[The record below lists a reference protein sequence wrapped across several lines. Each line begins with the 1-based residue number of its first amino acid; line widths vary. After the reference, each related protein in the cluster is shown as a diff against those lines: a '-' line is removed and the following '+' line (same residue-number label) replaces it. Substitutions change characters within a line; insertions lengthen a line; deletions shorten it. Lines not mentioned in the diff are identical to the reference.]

1 MEQIRTFVAIELDD
15 DLKKGLTET
24 QDLLKGRGISDL
36 VRWVKP
42 RGIHLTLKFL
52 GNVPADR
59 INEIVVTINQGVR
72 GIRPFALS
80 FGGLGCFPSPSR
92 PNVIWIG
99 VDGDTET
106 LSRLQGSIENRLSTL
121 GYRPEKRKYTPHLTL
136 GRVARH
142 VETGE
147 RRQLGGLIEKQRVD
161 LLGEMT
167 VLEVSLMKS
176 ELSRAGAKY
185 TRLAAIDLER

>member
-1 MEQIRTFVAIELDD
+1 MEQIRSFVAIELGD

-24 QDLLKGRGISDL
+24 QELLKGRGIADL

-42 RGIHLTLKFL
+42 GGIHLTLKFL

-59 INEIVVTINQGVR
+59 INEIVVAISQGSH

-106 LSRLQGSIENRLSTL
+106 LTRLQGSIEDLLSVL
-121 GYRPEKRKYTPHLTL
+121 GYPPEKRKYTPHLTL

-142 VETGE
+142 VDTGE
-147 RRQLGGLIEKQRVD
+147 RRQLGRLIEKQSID

-176 ELSRAGAKY
+176 ELSPAGAKY
-185 TRLAAIDLER
+185 TRLAAIDLEL

>member
-15 DLKKGLTET
+15 DLKRGLTET
-24 QDLLKGRGISDL
+24 QDLLKGRGIADL
-36 VRWVKP
+36 VRWVKSG
-42 RGIHLTLKFL
+42 GIHLTLKFL
-52 GNVPADR
+52 GNVPADT
-59 INEIVVTINQGVR
+59 INEIVVAISQGSQ

-106 LSRLQGSIENRLSTL
+106 LTRLQGSIEDRLSVL
-121 GYRPEKRKYTPHLTL
+121 GYPPEKRKYTPHLTL

-147 RRQLGGLIEKQRVD
+147 RRHLGRLIEKQSID

-167 VLEVSLMKS
+167 VLKVSLMKS
-176 ELSRAGAKY
+176 ELSPAGAKY

>member
-24 QDLLKGRGISDL
+24 QDLLKGRGIADL

-42 RGIHLTLKFL
+42 GGIHLTLKFL
-52 GNVPADR
+52 GNVPADT
-59 INEIVVTINQGVR
+59 INEIVVAISQGSR
-72 GIRPFALS
+72 GVRPFALS

-106 LSRLQGSIENRLSTL
+106 LTRLQGSIENRLSVL
-121 GYRPEKRKYTPHLTL
+121 GYPPEKRKYTPHLTL

-147 RRQLGGLIEKQRVD
+147 RRQLGRLIEKRSID

-167 VLEVSLMKS
+167 VLKVSLMKS
-176 ELSRAGAKY
+176 ELSPAGAKY

>member
-15 DLKKGLTET
+15 GLKKRLTEA
-24 QDLLKGRGISDL
+24 QDLLKGRGIADL

-42 RGIHLTLKFL
+42 GGIHLTLKFL

-59 INEIVVTINQGVR
+59 INEIIVAINQGSR

-80 FGGLGCFPSPSR
+80 FGRLGCFPSPSR

-106 LSRLQGSIENRLSTL
+106 LTRLQGGIENRLSTL
-121 GYRPEKRKYTPHLTL
+121 GHPPEKRKYTPHLTL

-147 RRQLGGLIEKQRVD
+147 RRQLGRLIEKQSID

-176 ELSRAGAKY
+176 ELSPAGAKY
-185 TRLAAIDLER
+185 SRLAAIDLER